1 MSADIAVQSQITL
14 ATLKT
19 VLYYNTVVEKV
30 YSVFKDTEIKKEMTA
45 IQGMLK

>member
-1 MSADIAVQSQITL
+1 MSSNIAVQSQITL

-19 VLYYNTVVEKV
+19 VLHHNTVVEKV
-30 YSVFKDTEIKKEMTA
+30 YSIFKDTEVKREMIA